1 MFVCG
6 LGEWVTGTGFR
17 VAAVLDSAICESSE
31 GEQCPI
37 LEIIMSLPVQML
49 WIGSL
54 SPVVAE
60 TGSVSKVSVVLVSR
74 MKVGFCEL
82 KSHIYF
88 DSKYSWLQRFFEIFP
103 VEPPNVTCPAQ

>member
-1 MFVCG
+1 LFVCG

-31 GEQCPI
+31 GERCPI
-37 LEIIMSLPVQML
+37 LEVITSLPVQML

-60 TGSVSKVSVVLVSR
+60 TGSVSKVSGVLVSR
-74 MKVGFCEL
+74 MKVGSCEL
-82 KSHIYF
+82 KSHLDF
-88 DSKYSWLQRFFEIFP
+88 KENLPDCDGRDFRKSSQLSPQM
-103 VEPPNVTCPAQ
+103 